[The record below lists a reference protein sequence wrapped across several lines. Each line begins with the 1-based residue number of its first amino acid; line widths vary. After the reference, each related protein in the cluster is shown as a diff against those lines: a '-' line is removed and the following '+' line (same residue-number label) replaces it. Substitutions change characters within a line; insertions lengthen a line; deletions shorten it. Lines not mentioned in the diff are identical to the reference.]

1 MVPRSTKKVKSIAK
15 RVVSGLGKGVTLPE
29 RKFALEMTLGMLR
42 TGSCNVTRIAASLG
56 EESKTRHTLKRM
68 SRMLMHDG
76 LLERANETCLKAA
89 VRKIDK
95 NTVLALDGGDIV
107 HQYGRKFEHQAKV
120 HDGSSKENG
129 IGFWLNQV
137 TGYNEVT
144 HETFP
149 ILLRTFSTK
158 EPGFVSANK
167 EAFGMIDQV
176 HAEVGSLGLW
186 VLDRG
191 YDGGSI
197 LKHLLD
203 LRLRFVVRMTEKR
216 DIWVRGQRRNI
227 REVAEG
233 VNRRVKFSSYARFGA
248 VKSTLRLG
256 DDEHEVTVIAYKARR
271 NPDVM
276 ILLTPGWIKSTV
288 ELKRRIRAY
297 FRRWGVEESY
307 RFEKQGFGIEQ
318 ATVRRYARLKTLLGL
333 TLLSWLVLVKIND
346 QSKLRHEVNNAA
358 RMEKNRRRHL
368 PRFMYYRLLLGVKN
382 LLASIPR
389 MLSWRH
395 KRRSKADRQQMG
407 QPLLPFMPK
416 PGTTRFELEYAS

>member
-1 MVPRSTKKVKSIAK
+1 MVM
-15 RVVSGLGKGVTLPE
+15 GLGKDVTLPE

-56 EESKTRHTLKRM
+56 EEAKTKHVLKRFD
-68 SRMLMHDG
+68 RMLMHDG
-76 LLERANETCLKAA
+76 LLEMANEACLTEAI
-89 VRKIDK
+89 RKIDEY
-95 NTVLALDGGDIV
+95 TAIALDGGDIV

-137 TGYNEVT
+137 TGYNESN

-149 ILLRTFSTK
+149 ILLKTFSTR
-158 EPGFVSANK
+158 EPGFVSANE
-167 EAFGMIDQV
+167 EAFDMIDQV
-176 HAEVGSLGLW
+176 HAKVGCLGIW

-191 YDGGSI
+191 YDGGYM

-203 LRLRFVVRMTEKR
+203 RELRFVVRMTEKR
-216 DIWVRGQRRNI
+216 DIWVRGERRNI

-233 VNRRVKFSSYARFGA
+233 VNRRVKFSSYARFGS
-248 VKSTLRLG
+248 VKATLMLG
-256 DDEHEVTVIAYKARR
+256 DDEHEVTLIAYKAKR
-271 NPDVM
+271 NPGVM
-276 ILLTPGWIKSTV
+276 MLLTSGWVKSTV

-318 ATVRRYARLKTLLGL
+318 ATVRRYARLKTLLGV

-346 QSKLRHEVNNAA
+346 QGKLRHEVNKAA
-358 RMEKNRRRHL
+358 RMEKNRRCHM
-368 PRFMYYRLLLGVKN
+368 PRFIYYRLLLGVKN

-389 MLSWRH
+389 MLFWRR
-395 KRRSKADRQQMG
+395 KRSPKDSLPAFG
-407 QPLLPFMPK
+407 QRLLPFLPQ
-416 PGTTRFELEYAS
+416 PGTSRHELEYAL

>member
-1 MVPRSTKKVKSIAK
+1 MVPRSSLKVKSVAK
-15 RVVSGLGKGVTLPE
+15 RVVQNLGKDVTLPE

-56 EESKTRHTLKRM
+56 EDAKTKHILKRFD
-68 SRMLMHDG
+68 RMLMHDG
-76 LLERANETCLKAA
+76 LLERANEVCLTEAI
-89 VRKIDK
+89 RKIDEY
-95 NTVLALDGGDIV
+95 TAIALDGGDIV
-107 HQYGRKFEHQAKV
+107 HQYGRKFEHQANV
-120 HDGSSKENG
+120 RDGSSKENG

-137 TGYNEVT
+137 TGYNESN

-149 ILLRTFSTK
+149 ILLSSYSAR
-158 EPGFVSANK
+158 EPGFVSANE

-176 HAEVGSLGLW
+176 HAKVGCLGIW

-191 YDGGSI
+191 YDGGYI
-197 LKHLLD
+197 LKHLLGR
-203 LRLRFVVRMTEKR
+203 RLRFVVRMTDKR
-216 DIWVRGQRRNI
+216 DIWVGGEKRNI

-233 VNRRVKFSSYARFGA
+233 VNRRVKFSSYARFGS
-248 VKSTLRLG
+248 VKATLKFG
-256 DDEHEVTVIAYKARR
+256 DDEHEVTLIAYKAKR

-276 ILLTPGWIKSTV
+276 MLLTSGWVKSTV

-318 ATVRRYARLKTLLGL
+318 ATVRRYARFKTLLGI

-346 QSKLRHEVNNAA
+346 HGKLRHEVNKAA
-358 RMEKNRRRHL
+358 RMEKNRHKHM

-389 MLSWRH
+389 MLFWRH

-416 PGTTRFELEYAS
+416 LGTTRFELEYAS

>member
-1 MVPRSTKKVKSIAK
+1 MVPQSSLKVKLVAK
-15 RVVSGLGKGVTLPE
+15 RVVLGLGKGVTLPE
-29 RKFALEMTLGMLR
+29 RKFALEMVLGMLR

-56 EESKTRHTLKRM
+56 EEVKTKHILKRFD
-68 SRMLMHDG
+68 RMLMHEG
-76 LLERANETCLKAA
+76 LVERANEACLAES
-89 VRKIDK
+89 VRKIDED
-95 NTVLALDGGDIV
+95 TVLALDGGDIV

-137 TGYNEVT
+137 TGYNESN

-149 ILLRTFSTK
+149 ILLRTYSTK
-158 EPGFVSANK
+158 APGYVSANA

-176 HAEVGSLGLW
+176 HTAVGSLGTW

-191 YDGGSI
+191 YDGGYM

-203 LRLRFVVRMTEKR
+203 RELRFVVRMTEKR
-216 DIWVRGQRRNI
+216 DIWVRGERRNI

-233 VNRRVKFSSYARFGA
+233 VNRRVKFSSYARFGS
-248 VKSTLRLG
+248 VKTTLKFG
-256 DDEHEVTVIAYKARR
+256 DEAYPVTLIAYKAKR
-271 NPDVM
+271 NPGVM
-276 ILLTPGWIKSTV
+276 MLLTSGWVKSTV

-318 ATVRRYARLKTLLGL
+318 ATVRRYARLKTLLGM

-346 QSKLRHEVNNAA
+346 QGKLRHEVNKAA
-358 RMEKNRRRHL
+358 RMEKNRRSHL

-389 MLSWRH
+389 MLFWRR
-395 KRRSKADRQQMG
+395 KRRSKAHLPTSG
-407 QPLLPFMPK
+407 QRLLPFVPQ
-416 PGTTRFELEYAS
+416 PGTSRHELEYAS